1 MNEDGTVIPTFYRRF
16 GVLNG
21 TAIDNAF
28 GADFVA
34 NKYLKEIK
42 DEDIINS
49 AITIMNQGRSKED
62 KVEYDAKS
70 FFNFGGLLGD
80 YDSVY

>member
-1 MNEDGTVIPTFYRRF
+1 
-16 GVLNG
+16 VLNG

-28 GADFVA
+28 GKNFIE
-34 NKYLKEIK
+34 NRYLKKI
-42 DEDIINS
+42 DDDDLING
-49 AITIMNQGRSKED
+49 AIQIMNKGRSED
-62 KVEYDAKS
+62 DRIEYDSES